1 MEESLHKS
9 QCNSTALHVN
19 TILQADYLPQYCL
32 SNSSQSTLNYLL
44 IKLPQTIG
52 YDVGVDPHLPPHSTP
67 HPTTN
72 NFSVYL
78 QAGCCSIV
86 MLAQAG

>member
-52 YDVGVDPHLPPHSTP
+52 YDGLDPHLPPHSTP